1 MGSAAE
7 HGAGCSRSRRGAAL
21 AGEWLVAPK
30 GGCFPGSITAPL
42 TWDARYSRQLIARR
56 RRLLFLHFL
65 LLFPL
70 SADGEITSKPMV
82 LFLGPWSV
90 GKSSMIN
97 YLLGLD
103 NTPYQL
109 YTGTTLT
116 ALPRGCRHL
125 HFHIRA
131 VSNSRLCVFD
141 PSLQQ
146 GGWDLLRATWLWCH
160 VEREVPHHSLS
171 IPPRVEEN
179 VSPATSSSCSRGHTA
194 PNPDPVSSSHV
205 KRATHLSLLPIPP
218 HKQPADSPSQEK
230 SHSPSFLPAP
240 TDVISQLRAN
250 VHGQISAVV
259 MRAPGR
265 RFSMTPCAV
274 RPLPEKPVPTENNP
288 TDIFPRSLGRNFM
301 LLALPRHLL
310 RSVRC
315 SQCSQSQASPIV
327 SVAWHGFHA
336 FAAPL
341 VAVQGQNPPPP
352 SSLSSCTAP
361 S

>member
-1 MGSAAE
+1 
-7 HGAGCSRSRRGAAL
+7 
-21 AGEWLVAPK
+21 
-30 GGCFPGSITAPL
+30 
-42 TWDARYSRQLIARR
+42 
-56 RRLLFLHFL
+56 
-65 LLFPL
+65 
-70 SADGEITSKPMV
+70 MV

-125 HFHIRA
+125 HFHICA
-131 VSNSRLCVFD
+131 VSNSRPCVFD

-160 VEREVPHHSLS
+160 VEGEVPHHSLS

-179 VSPATSSSCSRGHTA
+179 VSPTTSSSCSRGLTA

-265 RFSMTPCAV
+265 WFSTTPCAV

-288 TDIFPRSLGRNFM
+288 TDIFLRSLGRNFM
-301 LLALPRHLL
+301 LLALPPHLL
-310 RSVRC
+310 RSM
-315 SQCSQSQASPIV
+315 
-327 SVAWHGFHA
+327 
-336 FAAPL
+336 
-341 VAVQGQNPPPP
+341 
-352 SSLSSCTAP
+352 
-361 S
+361 